1 MLLSGDEKIDNFIQE
16 RQLEIRNSNDV
27 VFEWIPYNNFNKII
41 EIDRNDFMTIY
52 SAIWKDGPLHKK
64 TLWSNYTR
72 ESNKVKRYSV
82 DSKSFFVLY
91 GISKNPYTNDY
102 ILVQNNYTLMSGN
115 EKFDDFI
122 HETQLKIDK
131 YEDVVIEWIP
141 YNHFNKIEEI
151 GRNDFMTIYSAIW
164 KDGPL
169 SWNRRDNNC
178 TRSLNKKVKKYL
190 IYNKKFLLFYGIS
203 KNSYTNDYILVFNW
217 SSGNEKIDEFI
228 QEVQLKIKYHHDAKD
243 GPLYNEDWWSIDYT
257 RESNKEVALKCLH
270 NSQNFIDSVINEA
283 KKYST
288 KSDAFFVLHGIS
300 KNPYTNEYILVFNWA
315 SGNEKIDE
323 FIREMRLKIKN
334 YNDVVFE
341 WIPYNHF
348 KKQNFIESVINEAK
362 RYSIVDIQNNYILM
376 SGNEKID
383 EFIQERQLKIKN
395 HNDLVFEWIPY
406 NHFSK
411 IEEIGRNDFMTIY
424 SAIWKDG
431 PLHKDNY
438 WGNYTRESNK
448 EVALKC
454 LHNSWNFV
462 QSVTNEARKYL
473 GKNCFKIYGISQN
486 QDTYD
491 YILVQQHPPFLSGN
505 NEIDYFIQER
515 QLEIENY
522 NDIIFRWIPYNYFSR
537 IEKIGSSDFT
547 TVYSATCK
555 VDPLHKKAWR
565 RINYAGVFKKT
576 KIKDRISNKEVALKC
591 LHYNSWNFV
600 ESVINEVKKY
610 LVDSKGFFVLCGMS
624 KNPNTGDYIL
634 VFNWTGANKEYPDT
648 NDYIFVFNCQWISGN
663 KKIDEFVQER
673 QLQIKNYNDI
683 VFEWIPYNHFS
694 KIEKTGR
701 NDSMTIYSAIW
712 KDGPLHKKDWW
723 SINYTRES
731 NKEVALRP
739 LHNSQNFIESVIN
752 EAKKYSIDCK
762 RFVVLYGIS
771 QNPVTNDYILV
782 QNNSLNFTNWA
793 SGNENIDEFIQEMQ
807 LQIKDHNDIVIEWIP
822 YNDFDKI
829 EKVCRNEFI
838 TLYSAIWNNGPLYW
852 DKQNNNYMRD
862 SNKEVVLKCLHTSQ
876 NCIDYL
882 IYETKKY
889 STKNDEFLA
898 LYGVS
903 QNPNSNDYILVQ
915 NNYILT
921 SENEKIDDF
930 IQKRQL
936 EIKSYNN
943 IIFEWIPDNQFN
955 KIEKTVSNN
964 FMTIYSAIWKDGPLY
979 YNDHFGNYIRDSNKK
994 VELKCLHNSR
1004 DSVDSVINESKKYS
1018 IDSNRFLVLY
1028 GISQDSYTN
1037 DYILV
1042 QNHSSKFTNW
1052 ISGNEKIDYFI
1063 QEMQI
1068 KIKDHNDTVF
1078 EWIPYNHFGKIEKIG
1093 GNNIVTIYSAIW
1105 EDGPLYWDKHYI
1117 RGSSNKKVALK
1128 YLYNSQNSVDCLI
1141 NEARKYSAKNDGFL
1155 VLYGISQNPNTNNYI
1170 LVQNSSINLTN
1181 WISGNEKIDDFI
1193 QEMQLKINHNDIV
1206 FEWIPYN
1213 RFNKIE
1219 KTGGNDF
1226 ITVYSAIWK
1235 DGPLHLNKQ
1244 NNDYTRDSSNKEVA
1258 LKCLHNSQN
1267 FVDFVINEAKK
1278 YSTNNVNENEN
1289 CFKLYGI
1296 SQNLD
1301 TNEFILVQSN
1311 YINSINWMSE
1321 NEKIDDFIQKMQL
1334 KINPKSDVVFEW
1346 IQYCQFNE
1354 IKEIGKGGFSTVYS
1368 AIWKNGPLHWYENK
1382 RSPNKKVA
1390 LKRINNSQ
1398 NLINELLNEVKVYT
1412 TETIGNSSIL
1422 KIYGI
1427 SRDPVTK
1434 NYIIVLHYAAGG
1446 NFDNWISINENYKYF
1461 DWKKKIRAL
1470 YNIASGLEEI
1480 HEKKM
1485 VHHDFHTG
1493 NILFGSPFAEYM
1505 SEIYI
1510 SDMGLCGEVGN
1521 VDKTQIY
1528 GILPYVAPEVLR
1540 GKPYT
1545 QAADIYSFGMIMYF
1559 VATGRQPFDNC
1570 AHDNYLVLD
1579 ICRGIR
1585 PEINEEEGPKRY
1597 IDLMKK
1603 CWHSNSKNRPNIT
1616 ELNDSLLSIIVDNLE
1631 IEKSENYRN
1640 LHLSK
1645 EGRQTNTHPQAIYI
1659 SRLLNPFTDDL
1670 PKYDYNSECSD
1681 CIITTNLN

>member
-1 MLLSGDEKIDNFIQE
+1 MSGLTTLD
-16 RQLEIRNSNDV
+16 S
-27 VFEWIPYNNFNKII
+27 
-41 EIDRNDFMTIY
+41 TY
-52 SAIWKDGPLHKK
+52 SIWKDGPLHKK

-131 YEDVVIEWIP
+131 YEDV
-141 YNHFNKIEEI
+141 
-151 GRNDFMTIYSAIW
+151 
-164 KDGPL
+164 
-169 SWNRRDNNC
+169 
-178 TRSLNKKVKKYL
+178 
-190 IYNKKFLLFYGIS
+190 
-203 KNSYTNDYILVFNW
+203 
-217 SSGNEKIDEFI
+217 
-228 QEVQLKIKYHHDAKD
+228 KD

-315 SGNEKIDE
+315 SGNDFMTMYSAMWKDGPLHWKKWSNK
-323 FIREMRLKIKN
+323 FIRYSPNKKVALKCLHN
-334 YNDVVFE
+334 S
-341 WIPYNHF
+341 
-348 KKQNFIESVINEAK
+348 QNFIESVINEAK
-362 RYSIVDIQNNYILM
+362 RYSIVD
-376 SGNEKID
+376 
-383 EFIQERQLKIKN
+383 
-395 HNDLVFEWIPY
+395 
-406 NHFSK
+406 
-411 IEEIGRNDFMTIY
+411 T
-424 SAIWKDG
+424 IWKDG

-752 EAKKYSIDCK
+752 EIA
-762 RFVVLYGIS
+762 R
-771 QNPVTNDYILV
+771 
-782 QNNSLNFTNWA
+782 
-793 SGNENIDEFIQEMQ
+793 
-807 LQIKDHNDIVIEWIP
+807 
-822 YNDFDKI
+822 
-829 EKVCRNEFI
+829 
-838 TLYSAIWNNGPLYW
+838 AIWNNGPLYW

-898 LYGVS
+898 LY
-903 QNPNSNDYILVQ
+903 
-915 NNYILT
+915 
-921 SENEKIDDF
+921 
-930 IQKRQL
+930 
-936 EIKSYNN
+936 
-943 IIFEWIPDNQFN
+943 
-955 KIEKTVSNN
+955 
-964 FMTIYSAIWKDGPLY
+964 AIWKDGPLY

-1193 QEMQLKINHNDIV
+1193 QEMQLKINHNDI
-1206 FEWIPYN
+1206 
-1213 RFNKIE
+1213 
-1219 KTGGNDF
+1219 
-1226 ITVYSAIWK
+1226 
-1235 DGPLHLNKQ
+1235 